1 MPFPVDAKYII
12 ETEEQLEVQFP
23 LLFKE
28 KMIKENGGEAT
39 TEYDDWNLYPFF
51 DQSDKKRISR
61 TCNHI
66 VLETKQARKWNNFP
80 LNAIAIASNGC
91 GDQLV
96 LIPLDNDNEKL
107 SEVIYFWYHETGALE
122 KVAENINELI
132 EK

>member
-1 MPFPVDAKYII
+1 MPFPLDVKYII

-23 LLFKE
+23 SLFKE
-28 KMIKENGGEAT
+28 KMMKENGGEAA

-61 TCNHI
+61 TCQDI
-66 VLETKQARKWNNFP
+66 VLGTNQARKWNNFP
-80 LNAIAIASNGC
+80 SSAIAIASNGC

-96 LIPLDNDNEKL
+96 LIPLDNDKGKL

-122 KVAENINELI
+122 KVAESIQELI
-132 EK
+132 EE